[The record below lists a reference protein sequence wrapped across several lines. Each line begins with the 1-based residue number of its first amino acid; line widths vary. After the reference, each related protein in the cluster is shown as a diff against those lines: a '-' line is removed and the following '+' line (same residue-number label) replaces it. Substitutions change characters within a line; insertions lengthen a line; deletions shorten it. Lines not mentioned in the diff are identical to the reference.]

1 MLKKFTV
8 SNFKNFK
15 DEISLDFSKIGEYSF
30 NMDSLSMR
38 LIYGRNATGKTN
50 FGRALLNIKSLLC
63 GMQSRG
69 LINADS
75 QEDTAKFIYEFQ
87 FGSDEVTYKY
97 SRFANT
103 ELCDEELYINGEAI
117 IKCDFKNSKLVL
129 QELPD
134 GQDELYFSHKKLVP
148 FYSTASSGTLALT
161 SLY

>member
-8 SNFKNFK
+8 KNYKNFK

-75 QEDTAKFIYEFQ
+75 QEDTAKFIYEFK
-87 FGSDEVTYKY
+87 FGNDEVIYKY
-97 SRFANT
+97 RA
-103 ELCDEELYINGEAI
+103 EG
-117 IKCDFKNSKLVL
+117 
-129 QELPD
+129 D
-134 GQDELYFSHKKLVP
+134 GNDIGKHYSSPSFSA
-148 FYSTASSGTLALT
+148 FSASSFFLADFVSAYCITAMSTPSARKPPKGRL
-161 SLY
+161 SMEAP